1 MDEIAPEYDVVV
13 LGTGL
18 TECIL
23 SGVLSVKGKKVLHI
37 DRNDHYGGEAASVNL
52 ETLFKKYGNF
62 REGEEPWK
70 QYGRLNDWNIDLV
83 PKFLMSSGE
92 LTNILVSTDVTRYLE
107 FKQVAGSYV
116 QQGAS
121 NKATVAKVPSDAAE
135 ALRSPL
141 MGIFEKRR
149 MKSFIEWVGTFD
161 PKDPATHKGLDINKC
176 TMKDVYDKFGL
187 EATTKD
193 FIGHAMALYLTDDY
207 ITTPGQ
213 APEAIERIRLYG
225 NSVARYGKSPY
236 IYPLYGLGELPQ
248 AFARLS
254 AIHGGTY
261 MLNKPVEEVIME
273 GGQVVGIKSEGE
285 VARCKFVIG
294 DPSYFPNKVRQVG
307 HVVRTICFLDH
318 PIPNTNNSESC
329 QIILP
334 QKQIG
339 RKSDI
344 YISVVSS
351 SHNVCAKGKFV
362 AIASTTVET
371 NNPEAE
377 LKAAFDLMGPIIEKF
392 TSVSPMLVPTDD
404 GTSDKIFV
412 STSYDATS
420 HFETTCIDILDLY
433 KRVTGKDA
441 DLSPPPKAAE

>member
-1 MDEIAPEYDVVV
+1 
-13 LGTGL
+13 
-18 TECIL
+18 
-23 SGVLSVKGKKVLHI
+23 
-37 DRNDHYGGEAASVNL
+37 
-52 ETLFKKYGNF
+52 
-62 REGEEPWK
+62 
-70 QYGRLNDWNIDLV
+70 
-83 PKFLMSSGE
+83 
-92 LTNILVSTDVTRYLE
+92 
-107 FKQVAGSYV
+107 
-116 QQGAS
+116 
-121 NKATVAKVPSDAAE
+121 
-135 ALRSPL
+135 
-141 MGIFEKRR
+141 
-149 MKSFIEWVGTFD
+149 
-161 PKDPATHKGLDINKC
+161 
-176 TMKDVYDKFGL
+176 
-187 EATTKD
+187 
-193 FIGHAMALYLTDDY
+193 
-207 ITTPGQ
+207 
-213 APEAIERIRLYG
+213 
-225 NSVARYGKSPY
+225 
-236 IYPLYGLGELPQ
+236 
-248 AFARLS
+248 
-254 AIHGGTY
+254 
-261 MLNKPVEEVIME
+261 ME
-273 GGQVVGIKSEGE
+273 GGKVVGIKSEGE

>member
-1 MDEIAPEYDVVV
+1 MDEEYDCIV

-18 TECIL
+18 KECVL
-23 SGVLSVKGKKVLHI
+23 SGMLSVDGLKVLHM
-37 DRNDHYGGEAASVNL
+37 DRNSYYGGDCASLNLVQLYEKFKGNAATPSASLGQSRDYNV
-52 ETLFKKYGNF
+52 
-62 REGEEPWK
+62 
-70 QYGRLNDWNIDLV
+70 DLI
-83 PKFLMSSGE
+83 PKFIMASG
-92 LTNILVSTDVTRYLE
+92 ILVKMLIHTDVTRYLE
-107 FKQVAGSYV
+107 FKSVDGSYV
-116 QQGAS
+116 VVQG
-121 NKATVAKVPSDAAE
+121 KVHKVPASDVE
-135 ALRSPL
+135 ALKSPL
-141 MGIFEKRR
+141 MGMFEKRR
-149 MKSFIEWVGTFD
+149 CKKFFMFVQEYDEKNT
-161 PKDPATHKGLDINKC
+161 KTHQGHDLRKM
-176 TMKDVYDKFGL
+176 TMKQLFEAFGL
-187 EATTKD
+187 QDDTID
-193 FIGHAMALYLTDDY
+193 FVGHALALHVNDEYLAQPALPTV
-207 ITTPGQ
+207 
-213 APEAIERIRLYG
+213 ERIRLYVE
-225 NSVARYGKSPY
+225 SLARYLKSPY

-261 MLNKPVEEVIME
+261 MLNKPVEEIVME
-273 GGQVVGIKSEGE
+273 GGKVIGVKSEGE
-285 VARCKFVIG
+285 IARCKFVIG
-294 DPSYFPNKVRQVG
+294 DPSYFPQKVRQVG

-334 QKQIG
+334 QKQVG

-344 YISVVSS
+344 YVSLVSS
-351 SHNVCAKGKFV
+351 SHNVCAKGKYI

-377 LKAAFDLMGPIIEKF
+377 LKPAFDLMGPIIEKF
-392 TSVSPMLVPTDD
+392 TAVSPMLVPTDD

-441 DLSPPPKAAE
+441 DLSPPPKSSE

>member
-1 MDEIAPEYDVVV
+1 MDEEYDCIV

-18 TECIL
+18 KECVL
-23 SGVLSVKGKKVLHI
+23 SGMLSVGGLKVLHM
-37 DRNDHYGGEAASVNL
+37 DRNGYYGGDCASLNLTQLYEKFKGNAAPPA
-52 ETLFKKYGNF
+52 TLGQSRDYNV
-62 REGEEPWK
+62 
-70 QYGRLNDWNIDLV
+70 DLI
-83 PKFLMSSGE
+83 PKFIMASG
-92 LTNILVSTDVTRYLE
+92 ILVKMLIHTDVTRYLE
-107 FKQVAGSYV
+107 FKSVDGSYV
-116 QQGAS
+116 VVQG
-121 NKATVAKVPSDAAE
+121 KVHKVPATDVE
-135 ALRSPL
+135 ALKSPL
-141 MGIFEKRR
+141 MGMFEKRR
-149 MKSFIEWVGTFD
+149 CKKFFMYVQEYDENNSK
-161 PKDPATHKGLDINKC
+161 THQGYDLRRM
-176 TMKDVYDKFGL
+176 TMKELFEAYGL
-187 EATTKD
+187 GEDTID
-193 FIGHAMALYLTDDY
+193 FVGHSLALHVNDEYLSQPALPTV
-207 ITTPGQ
+207 
-213 APEAIERIRLYG
+213 ERIRLYVE
-225 NSVARYGKSPY
+225 SLARYTKSPY

-273 GGQVVGIKSEGE
+273 GGKVVGIKSEGE

-441 DLSPPPKAAE
+441 DLSPPPKAAD